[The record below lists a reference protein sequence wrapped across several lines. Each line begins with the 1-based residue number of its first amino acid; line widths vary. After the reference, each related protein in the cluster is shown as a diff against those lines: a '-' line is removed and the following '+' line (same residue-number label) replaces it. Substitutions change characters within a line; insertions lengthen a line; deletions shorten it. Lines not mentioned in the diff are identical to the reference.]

1 MKKLLSF
8 VPAFAARAL
17 ACHIF
22 PLERLVRGWQVGP
35 LMTKINSSPD
45 QWAGRT
51 TLDSGSATVTVSTRI
66 VNSDSLI
73 WVQGQNHANVAS
85 GTYKPVEV
93 RTISPGN
100 FFTLGTADGIAMA
113 RDTTLMWEVKR
124 AS

>member
-51 TLDSGSATVTVSTRI
+51 TLDDGHGQHAHRQQRQPHLGARPEPRQRRVGH
-66 VNSDSLI
+66 
-73 WVQGQNHANVAS
+73 VQ
-85 GTYKPVEV
+85 
-93 RTISPGN
+93 
-100 FFTLGTADGIAMA
+100 A
-113 RDTTLMWEVKR
+113 R
-124 AS
+124 